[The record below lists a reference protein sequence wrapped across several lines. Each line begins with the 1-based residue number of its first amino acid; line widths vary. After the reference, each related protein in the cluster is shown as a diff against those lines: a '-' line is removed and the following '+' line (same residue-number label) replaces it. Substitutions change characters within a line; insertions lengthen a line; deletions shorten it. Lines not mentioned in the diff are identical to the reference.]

1 MLRLGHTVVV
11 VELRSRVGCSGHAEC
26 NGEELLA
33 DHAAEDTVPKAA
45 ILLEGCTKL

>member
-1 MLRLGHTVVV
+1 VGHTVVV

-33 DHAAEDTVPKAA
+33 DDAAEDTVPEAA
-45 ILLEGCTKL
+45 ILFEGCMKL